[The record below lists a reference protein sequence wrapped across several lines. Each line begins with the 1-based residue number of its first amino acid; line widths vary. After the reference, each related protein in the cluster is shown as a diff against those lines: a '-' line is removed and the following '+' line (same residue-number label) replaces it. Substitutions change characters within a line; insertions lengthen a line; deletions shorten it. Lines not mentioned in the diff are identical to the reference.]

1 MTHWHSF
8 ALPGS
13 RHSAGQ
19 RQALQDSQLFL
30 FLTGSLFFRFSL
42 QHYWETE
49 DGIVFEALRS
59 LLALILK
66 AFTLSKAFP
75 DSKATSTSQFK

>member
-1 MTHWHSF
+1 MTHRHGF
-8 ALPGS
+8 VLPGS
-13 RHSAGQ
+13 RHSVGQ

-30 FLTGSLFFRFSL
+30 FLTSSLLFRFSP
-42 QHYWETE
+42 QYYWETE
-49 DGIVFEALRS
+49 NGIVFEALGS

-66 AFTLSKAFP
+66 TFTLSKAFP